1 MSIRKRP
8 SKKQKSGYVFEVNFT
23 YKENGITRRYWK
35 SGFTTKKEAQE
46 HEALIRAELKEKGK
60 IKKDTLKTLDDVYQE
75 FLDVGASQ
83 YQENTIKNTIA
94 DYHYFK
100 DDLGHIPIKMLDYA
114 TLQGY
119 FNKRGNYG
127 IETNKNIR
135 KALNRIIKYALKVG
149 YIDNNPL
156 SMVTVTGKENARNN
170 EKILDQQDF
179 LILVDALMDRNVFK
193 YQAYAIAIQI
203 GYYTGLRVS
212 EVLALDKSDF
222 DLDNDIIHVDK
233 KLIYRGLKKK
243 DFKTSHRMKSK
254 KSKSLIPL
262 PGILKDVI
270 INWFKVN
277 PYSKAICDVEGFYI
291 NPDVMGIDVKK
302 VARALDIS
310 FNFHMLRHT
319 YATMLVTNNVD
330 LKTAQDLMRHSNIN
344 TTMSIYTH
352 IQEKHKLD
360 TVNSIF
366 DKKCGENVAKT
377 QDKQKALN

>member
-60 IKKDTLKTLDDVYQE
+60 IKKDTLKTLDDVYHE
-75 FLDVGASQ
+75 FLDIGTSQ
-83 YQENTIKNTIA
+83 YQENTIANTRNGYKYARKELGQIPVKNI
-94 DYHYFK
+94 
-100 DDLGHIPIKMLDYA
+100 DYA
-114 TLQGY
+114 MLQRY
-119 FNKRGNYG
+119 FNNLSNKG
-127 IETNKNIR
+127 IESNKDVK
-135 KALNRIIKYALKVG
+135 KALNRIFKYALKTG
-149 YIDNNPL
+149 YITVNPIL
-156 SMVTVTGKENARNN
+156 MVNVIGKENHRNKDN
-170 EKILDQQDF
+170 ILNYDDF
-179 LILVDALMDRNVFK
+179 ILLTDTLKNSSQFK
-193 YQAYAIAIQI
+193 HQAYSIAVQI

-222 DLDNDIIHVDK
+222 DFVNNTIHVNK
-233 KLIYRGLKKK
+233 KLIYKGLKKK
-243 DFKTSHRMKSK
+243 DFRTSDKMKSK
-254 KSKSLIPL
+254 KSGATIPM
-262 PGILKDVI
+262 PEILKGALI
-270 INWFKVN
+270 EWFKIN
-277 PYSKAICDVEGFYI
+277 PYNRAICDVEGYYFNPYHMGTYI
-291 NPDVMGIDVKK
+291 KK
-302 VARALDIS
+302 VASSLGFE

-319 YATMLVTNNVD
+319 YATTLVTNNVD
-330 LKTAQDLMRHSNIN
+330 LKTAQELMRHSNIN

-377 QDKQKALN
+377 QSKQKSLN